1 MDSTLD
7 FGFRFSHF
15 RNTNVSQN
23 YSTSLTKHTRN
34 LFLPFE
40 SLNHREDWK
49 ERGIC
54 HQKFPL
60 VDVSKLRLSFVW
72 KSTTDMFWRWNE
84 EPKDQNYVWQ
94 YHSKIIPRSLKEKN
108 MNVSREIV
116 TRERPTRVT
125 ESSNSCFLRYIT
137 SVFNNPALWD
147 FSVDTFGLSR
157 ITHAGRFTH
166 SRRKKWVFTNSRMK
180 CLLFTHHAW
189 MSFHEFT
196 QQKKGF

>member
-1 MDSTLD
+1 
-7 FGFRFSHF
+7 
-15 RNTNVSQN
+15 
-23 YSTSLTKHTRN
+23 
-34 LFLPFE
+34 
-40 SLNHREDWK
+40 
-49 ERGIC
+49 
-54 HQKFPL
+54 
-60 VDVSKLRLSFVW
+60 
-72 KSTTDMFWRWNE
+72 MFWRWNE

-94 YHSKIIPRSLKEKN
+94 YHSKIIPRSLKEKRST
-108 MNVSREIV
+108 SREIV
-116 TRERPTRVT
+116 TMERPTRVT

-180 CLLFTHHAW
+180 FLLFTHHAW

-196 QQKKGF
+196 QQKKGFHDFTQRKKAFHAITQPYGGGFMNVCVFVLTMYKSRGMKK